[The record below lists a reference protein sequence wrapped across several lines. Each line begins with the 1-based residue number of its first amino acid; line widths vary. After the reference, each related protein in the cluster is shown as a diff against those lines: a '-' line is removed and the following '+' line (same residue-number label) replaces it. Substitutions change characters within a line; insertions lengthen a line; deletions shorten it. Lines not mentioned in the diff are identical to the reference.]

1 MKLYSYFRSSASF
14 RVRIA
19 LRLKGLAHDYVPV
32 HLPRG
37 EHQQPGFASLTAEQ
51 LVPVLELAGGQ
62 RLTQSMAIIEYLDE
76 THPSPPLLPAEPLAR
91 AQVRALAQMVACE
104 MHPPNNLRV
113 LNYLVQT
120 LKVDEAGK
128 NAWYSHWARSG
139 LEAFER
145 QLVLLAQ
152 QRAAQGL
159 APSVSCWGAAP
170 TLADCCLVPHVF
182 NCQRF
187 NVPLPSRPARPST
200 PADAPLAIVS
210 TLTTQLRRCS
220 NDWASCPAAIP
231 MARIISPILV
241 IE

>member
-1 MKLYSYFRSSASF
+1 MKLFNYFRSSASF

-19 LRLKGLAHDYVPV
+19 LQLKGLGYDYIPV
-32 HLPRG
+32 HRVRG
-37 EHQQPGFASLTAEQ
+37 EHHDPAYTGRVGDA
-51 LVPVLELAGGQ
+51 LVPTL
-62 RLTQSMAIIEYLDE
+62 LTDDGVALSQSMAIIEYLDE

-91 AQVRALAQMVACE
+91 AHVRALAQMVACE

-187 NVPLPSRPARPST
+187 NVPLQGLPLTMAAFAACMALPAFQQAQPSA
-200 PADAPLAIVS
+200 
-210 TLTTQLRRCS
+210 
-220 NDWASCPAAIP
+220 CPDYQP
-231 MARIISPILV
+231 
-241 IE
+241 

>member
-1 MKLYSYFRSSASF
+1 MKLFNYFRSSASF

-19 LRLKGLAHDYVPV
+19 LQLKGLGYDYIPV
-32 HLPRG
+32 HLVRG
-37 EHQQPGFASLTAEQ
+37 EHHDPAYTGRVGDA
-51 LVPVLELAGGQ
+51 LVPTL
-62 RLTQSMAIIEYLDE
+62 LTDDGVALSQSMAIIEYLDE

-91 AQVRALAQMVACE
+91 APVRALAQMVACE

-159 APSVSCWGAAP
+159 APSVYCWGAAP
-170 TLADCCLVPHVF
+170 HAGRLLPGAACVQLPAFQRPFARPAADYGRLCCLHG
-182 NCQRF
+182 
-187 NVPLPSRPARPST
+187 A
-200 PADAPLAIVS
+200 
-210 TLTTQLRRCS
+210 
-220 NDWASCPAAIP
+220 
-231 MARIISPILV
+231 ARIPAGAALGLP
-241 IE
+241 

>member
-1 MKLYSYFRSSASF
+1 MKLFNYFRSSASF

-19 LRLKGLAHDYVPV
+19 LQLKGLGYDYIPV
-32 HLPRG
+32 HLVRG
-37 EHQQPGFASLTAEQ
+37 EHHDPAYTGRVGDA
-51 LVPVLELAGGQ
+51 LVPTL
-62 RLTQSMAIIEYLDE
+62 LTDDGVALSQSMAIIEYLDE

-159 APSVSCWGAAP
+159 APSVYCWGAAP
-170 TLADCCLVPHVF
+170 TLADCCLVPQVF
-182 NCQRF
+182 NARRF
-187 NVPLPSRPARPST
+187 GCPTQGYPTIERIVATCEQLPAFAQAAPGLQP
-200 PADAPLAIVS
+200 DA
-210 TLTTQLRRCS
+210 
-220 NDWASCPAAIP
+220 
-231 MARIISPILV
+231 
-241 IE
+241 E

>member
-1 MKLYSYFRSSASF
+1 MKLFNYFRSSASF

-19 LRLKGLAHDYVPV
+19 LQLKGLGYDYIPV
-32 HLPRG
+32 HLVRG
-37 EHQQPGFASLTAEQ
+37 EHHDPAYTGRVGDA
-51 LVPVLELAGGQ
+51 LVPTL
-62 RLTQSMAIIEYLDE
+62 LTDDGVALSQSMAIIEYLDE

-152 QRAAQGL
+152 QRGAQGL
-159 APSVSCWGAAP
+159 AASVYCWGAAP
-170 TLADCCLVPHVF
+170 RWPTAAWCRMC
-182 NCQRF
+182 
-187 NVPLPSRPARPST
+187 SIAS
-200 PADAPLAIVS
+200 VS
-210 TLTTQLRRCS
+210 TSLCKACR
-220 NDWASCPAAIP
+220 
-231 MARIISPILV
+231 
-241 IE
+241 